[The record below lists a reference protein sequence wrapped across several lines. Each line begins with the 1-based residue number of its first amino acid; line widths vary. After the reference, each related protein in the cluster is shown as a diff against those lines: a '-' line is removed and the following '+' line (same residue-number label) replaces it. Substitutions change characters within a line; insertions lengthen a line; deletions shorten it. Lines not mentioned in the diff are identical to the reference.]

1 MKIAELREKTEK
13 ELEALLAE
21 SRRALRQARFKVA
34 FKQLKNVRELRVQK
48 TTIARIFTLTKQGKK
63 QS

>member
-13 ELEALLAE
+13 ELEAVLAE
-21 SRRALRQARFKVA
+21 SRHVLRLARFKVA
-34 FKQLKNVRELRVQK
+34 FKQLKNVRELRARK
-48 TTIARIFTLTKQGKK
+48 HTIARILTLIKQGKK

>member
-13 ELEALLAE
+13 ELEAVLAE
-21 SRRALRQARFKVA
+21 SQTALRAARFKVA
-34 FKQLKNVRELRVQK
+34 FKQLKNVRELRVLK
-48 TTIARIFTLTKQGKK
+48 HTIAQIFTLIKQGKR